1 MAETF
6 LTLTNKVI
14 TEINEVELTSANF
27 ATARGVQV
35 QCKNAVNDSIRYIN
49 QKEYT
54 FPFNHATETKT
65 LTAGVVRY
73 SAPTS
78 TKLIDYNTVRIVKNT
93 TLGNAGYRLKEL
105 NYNDY

>member
-35 QCKNAVNDSIRYIN
+35 QCKKAVNDSI
-49 QKEYT
+49 
-54 FPFNHATETKT
+54 
-65 LTAGVVRY
+65 L
-73 SAPTS
+73 S
-78 TKLIDYNTVRIVKNT
+78 LIHI
-93 TLGNAGYRLKEL
+93 
-105 NYNDY
+105 

>member
-27 ATARGVQV
+27 STARGVQV

-65 LTAGVVRY
+65 LTTPHLHTRPVSWSCG
-73 SAPTS
+73 S
-78 TKLIDYNTVRIVKNT
+78 
-93 TLGNAGYRLKEL
+93 
-105 NYNDY
+105 